1 MNVLIAVEESEFL
14 TLLNSHQMTS
24 TSNTEWPS
32 KGDTKMKETVIKE
45 FAKVDLKNPVLIEGL
60 PGLGL
65 VGKIAIRYL
74 TKQLKAEKLAY
85 LYSPHFPYF
94 VLVSKKG
101 NVRLLRG
108 TFHYWKNKKGEND
121 LIFFTG
127 DSQAQTIEGQYEISD
142 SLLGFATQNGVNM
155 IITLGGYRMEAKD
168 KPKVIAAATNQRL
181 LNKALKARAVIS
193 PIGSPIVGT
202 AGLILGLAH
211 FKKIDALCL
220 LGETRGYLPDPRAAR
235 SVVEVLQTMFDFS
248 VDLAGLDEEV
258 AEADRMVARLQK
270 IEEKR
275 VSMAEEVRKEED
287 KKVTYI
293 S

>member
-1 MNVLIAVEESEFL
+1 
-14 TLLNSHQMTS
+14 
-24 TSNTEWPS
+24 
-32 KGDTKMKETVIKE
+32 MKETFIKE
-45 FAKVDLKNPVLIEGL
+45 FAEAGLSNPILIEGL

-74 TKQLKAEKLAY
+74 IKQLKADRFAY

-108 TFHYWKNKKGEND
+108 TFYFWKNKNGTND
-121 LIFFTG
+121 LILFTG

-142 SLLGFATQNGVNM
+142 RLLDFAGRHNVGM
-155 IITLGGYRMEAKD
+155 IVTLGGYRVETKE
-168 KPKVIAAATNQRL
+168 KPNVIAAATNQEL
-181 LNKALKARAVIS
+181 LNRALKAGGIVS
-193 PIGSPIVGT
+193 PVGSPIVGT

-220 LGETRGYLPDPRAAR
+220 LGETRGYLPDPRAAK
-235 SVVEVLQTMFDFS
+235 SIVEVLQTMFGFD
-248 VDLAGLDEEV
+248 VGLGGLDEEIGK
-258 AEADRMVARLQK
+258 ADKMVTRLQK

-275 VSMAEEVRKEED
+275 ASMAEEVKKEED